1 MSHAASSPDNNLTQ
15 ELLYKKALE
24 IFSLSRHL
32 ASYISNDKDILEMGS
47 SSKSVDKYS
56 MHLVMDSLSLAPSI
70 ASTHSHFD
78 LRLRKIS
85 VFTLRKTVKRLL
97 LYCEYLEKNYTQG
110 RDYISLLKKELAQ
123 FKKYRTRWEA
133 MILQK
138 N

>member
-1 MSHAASSPDNNLTQ
+1 M
-15 ELLYKKALE
+15 EVLL
-24 IFSLSRHL
+24 F
-32 ASYISNDKDILEMGS
+32 DQ
-47 SSKSVDKYS
+47 
-56 MHLVMDSLSLAPSI
+56 
-70 ASTHSHFD
+70 SHFD